1 MTAKGVKGGGSVLY
15 CIVLYCIVP
24 PTLELLQPGGVH
36 SQHLPHL
43 RGPDQSPESASS
55 LCLQSP
61 GEGAGMLSMRRV
73 HRRSPS
79 ALRFNN
85 SGGGG
90 RGGSRREREKEK
102 QERLNTTRR
111 RKTSAA
117 KVMTHF

>member
-1 MTAKGVKGGGSVLY
+1 MLH

-24 PTLELLQPGGVH
+24 PTLELLQPGGGVH

-43 RGPDQSPESASS
+43 RCPDQSPESASS

-73 HRRSPS
+73 RRWSPS

-90 RGGSRREREKEK
+90 RGGFKEG
-102 QERLNTTRR
+102 T
-111 RKTSAA
+111 
-117 KVMTHF
+117 